1 MTVPRISTGD
11 GGPVGIRDAL
21 HRLVTAPVE
30 SGGRWKELPD
40 RITVGKRLTGGR
52 AGAHVFEITAHWGGT
67 SWRYVAK
74 LGPAEEMAKE
84 WNAFQAHFVDRKQAN
99 TLCAPIDLAAPAV
112 HDEGKRV
119 RGRPEMI
126 VYGHVAEF
134 AGTSGASLLTL
145 EDLAGRND
153 IERTTK
159 VIRVFGRKAHSVLY
173 KGAKPQSGPGSLW
186 GQIATLGPMLTLDH
200 DGADGP
206 YLHSDELLALCLHP
220 DPGPEPV
227 RARLSLTLTP
237 DEDGYQADFYGLR
250 VRVRASAELTTG
262 QPVEISGTVAE
273 TYAGSRWSVISGVCR
288 DLRREGADVVWG
300 SERTT
305 LPFGQLLD
313 LLTREEEDRAVSLVH
328 GDLNPR
334 NIVLSDE
341 QPFLIDFAKT
351 AAGQPVLADHAWLE
365 LGLLRDVL
373 AGRHDFSELLL
384 LQRLLALAG
393 RALDAVAGESVEERA
408 AGVEAAFLAA
418 IRQTAPGLEGSFRV
432 LWAVRSQGRSSY
444 PAEAGPRWWR
454 EYLAQLVIA
463 ANRTFKWARH
473 EHTPAAMSAAVAAA
487 GAASEMWRGED
498 VLRRW
503 RPSTLR
509 AVAGALIPIL
519 APRHQDAVTI
529 AADLVTGLDHGGV
542 RDDRIERLLGE
553 FRARLVTPLLRGRAG
568 RGSPRRDPPWYVPLT
583 AYAAEGDPPGEDAQ
597 SLLARESHVVLLG
610 EALSGKST
618 VLEELRVRLTRA
630 GAGPG
635 TGRPPPR
642 LPLPVDARVLA
653 AEPGAAVLRA
663 AWTVCELPP
672 DWAESVPA
680 LLATGAICLL
690 VDHLDHLDADAGA
703 NVLAWL
709 RELVDGGARRS
720 AVVVAC
726 RTAAYDLS
734 SGTGP
739 FQVHVLAPPSPA
751 VIEPFL
757 IRALGSRDAAA
768 RTSIERLVR
777 EDPHDADQ
785 VSRWPAPM
793 LWSPALLPLI
803 HLLAD
808 EPDPP
813 LTVSGLLAQYVDRL
827 FATRPRT
834 GSAMRERALTAIAHE
849 LTSRRAEEIPAA
861 ALSTLP
867 TWPSHAPGLV
877 DDLVGCGLLTR
888 TAGSVGF
895 THAVL
900 RDYFTALAL
909 YHAGCPDP
917 LGLVTEFRWHGAIL
931 LLLNMHDG
939 ADPVVDSLVTAAV
952 RHDGALAVEFL
963 RAASTRPAALL
974 TRISDRL
981 LEELVAPAV
990 RDDTREHV
998 AAALADLG
1006 GRPARELLGTV
1017 AADPSSPPEARTA
1030 ALRGLERMTRRASG
1044 TACAR
1049 ARAALREACAAVLT
1063 ADPPAR
1069 VCSAALGAVRRADL
1083 YQLLPRVCE
1092 LIDPDRP
1099 WLVTEAAMAALRAVE
1114 ADATPAIER
1123 RWAVSCTRRL
1133 QETEKELTDA
1143 AGHDEY
1149 ARLRGERRRL
1159 LEELCA
1165 ARHLDVLLRH
1175 RFRFDVADDVAEL
1188 LDALRSSV
1196 PPPRARLASSPGPPG
1211 LTGTP
1216 GASSVPDLD
1225 PPVPA
1230 GSLGAASGAARAWTV
1245 LTAPSEHADLVGLLE
1260 SQDELVSLAAAHRLL
1275 PDEAAVLVADVTAE
1289 ASPGRL
1295 LATAAAVAELDAV
1308 TAADLLERAELLVRA
1323 LAETASPARLEPLAA
1338 LVTGVFA
1345 VDRARGVRLAL
1356 HSARMLQDR
1365 EVAGRQTW
1373 PWSAAFARARGA
1385 LADLTALLMADDETA
1400 RLAIFGLASF
1410 GFLIDAGPGPDERLD
1425 RRGTARFRSLQ
1436 PDGTGLAAWRYVMA
1450 AATVGVTDVLPYACR
1465 LAVAPGAGS
1474 ASATVATSGYGRLEE
1489 TDLAGV
1495 LAAIGYLGRIC
1506 AQEGDRDRAES
1517 ARGLLSGFPVA
1528 AEHSSVAVGR
1538 LAGLA
1543 YLGEW
1548 RQVLPHVEHDEP
1560 RLARIA
1566 ANAVQRWR
1574 GDGPGDD
1581 DRDVALLIAERLGS
1595 AALPDGVRSVLTRL
1609 RRTFELRAG
1618 FFTGRLDE

>member
-11 GGPVGIRDAL
+11 GGPVGVRDAL
-21 HRLVTAPVE
+21 LRLVTAPVE
-30 SGGRWKELPD
+30 SEGRWKELPD

-52 AGAHVFEITAHWGGT
+52 ASAHVFEIIAHWGGT

-74 LGPAEEMAKE
+74 LGPAAEMAEE
-84 WNAFQAHFVDRKQAN
+84 WNAFQTHFVKRKKTN

-119 RGRPEMI
+119 GGRPEVI

-134 AGTSGASLLTL
+134 AGTAGTSLMTL
-145 EDLAGRND
+145 EDLAGRDD

-159 VIRVFGRKAHSVLY
+159 VIREFGKKAHFVLY
-173 KGAKPQSGPGSLW
+173 QGAEPQRGPGSLW
-186 GQIATLGPMLTLDH
+186 GQAATLGPMLTLDH

-206 YLHSDELLALCLHP
+206 YLDSDSLLNACLHL

-237 DEDGYQADFYGLR
+237 DEDGYQADFYGLK

-262 QPVEISGTVAE
+262 QPVEVSGTVAE
-273 TYAGSRWSVISGVCR
+273 TYAGSRWSLISSVCG
-288 DLRREGADVVWG
+288 DLRREGADIVWG
-300 SERTT
+300 SERTA

-313 LLTREEEDRAVSLVH
+313 LLTREEEGRAVSLVH

-334 NIVLSDE
+334 NIVLSDD

-351 AAGQPVLADHAWLE
+351 AAGQPLLGDHAWLE

-373 AGRHDFSELLL
+373 AGRHDFAELLL

-393 RALDAVAGESVEERA
+393 RALDAVAGESVEKRA
-408 AGVEAAFLAA
+408 AGVEAAFVTA
-418 IRQTAPGLEGSFRV
+418 IRQTAPRLEGSFRV
-432 LWAVRSQGRSSY
+432 LWAVRAQGRISY
-444 PAEAGPRWWR
+444 PVAAGPPWCR

-463 ANRTFKWARH
+463 ANRTFKWGRH
-473 EHTPAAMSAAVAAA
+473 EHTPAAMSATVAAA

-503 RPSTLR
+503 RPSTLH
-509 AVAGALIPIL
+509 ALAAALIPIL
-519 APRHQDAVTI
+519 APRHREAVTI
-529 AADLVTGLDHGGV
+529 AADLVTGLDRAGV

-553 FRARLVTPLLRGRAG
+553 LRAHLVTALLRDRAG
-568 RGSPRRDPPWYVPLT
+568 REPSRRDPPWYVPLT
-583 AYAAEGDPPGEDAQ
+583 AYPAEGDPPGEDAQ
-597 SLLARESHVVLLG
+597 SLLARERHVVLLG

-618 VLEELRVRLTRA
+618 VLGELRVRLTRA
-630 GAGPG
+630 GAGP
-635 TGRPPPR
+635 PPPC
-642 LPLPVDARVLA
+642 LPLPVDARALA
-653 AEPGAAVLRA
+653 REPGAAVLRA
-663 AWTVCELPP
+663 AWTACDLPP
-672 DWAESVPA
+672 DWAECVPE
-680 LLATGAICLL
+680 LLVTGAICLM

-709 RELVDGGARRS
+709 RELVDGGAGRS
-720 AVVVAC
+720 SVVVAC

-734 SGTGP
+734 SSTGP
-739 FQVHVLAPPSPA
+739 FHVYVLAPPSPA

-757 IRALGSRDAAA
+757 VRALGSRDAAA

-777 EDPHDADQ
+777 EDPHDPDQ

-808 EPDPP
+808 DPDPP
-813 LTVSGLLAQYVDRL
+813 LTVSRLLARYVDRL
-827 FATRPRT
+827 FATRPET
-834 GSAMRERALTAIAHE
+834 VSAIREQALAAIAHE

-861 ALSTLP
+861 ALPTLP
-867 TWPSHAPGLV
+867 AWPSHDSELV
-877 DDLVGCGLLTR
+877 DDLVECGLLTR

-909 YHAGCPDP
+909 DRTGCPDP

-939 ADPVVDSLVTAAV
+939 EGPAVGSLVTAAV

-963 RAASTRPAALL
+963 RAARTRSAALL
-974 TRISDRL
+974 TRIRDRL
-981 LEELVAPAV
+981 LEQLVAPAA
-990 RDDTREHV
+990 RDDAREHA

-1006 GRPARELLGTV
+1006 GRVARELLGTV
-1017 AADPSSPPEARTA
+1017 AADPSSPPEARAA
-1030 ALRGLERMTRRASG
+1030 ALHGLERMTRRASG
-1044 TACAR
+1044 TARAR

-1063 ADPPAR
+1063 ADPPTR
-1069 VCSAALGAVRRADL
+1069 VCSTALAAVRRAGL
-1083 YQLLPRVCE
+1083 YQLLPRACE
-1092 LIDPDRP
+1092 LIDPAHP
-1099 WLVTEAAMAALRAVE
+1099 WPVAEAAMAALRAVE

-1123 RWAVSCTRRL
+1123 RWAVSCTHRL
-1133 QETEKELTDA
+1133 QETERELTDA
-1143 AGHDEY
+1143 AGHDEHV
-1149 ARLRGERRRL
+1149 RLRGERRRL
-1159 LEELCA
+1159 LAELCDA
-1165 ARHLDVLLRH
+1165 GRLDVLLRH

-1188 LDALRSSV
+1188 LDALCSSA
-1196 PPPRARLASSPGPPG
+1196 PPPARPAANPEPPDTGPPG
-1211 LTGTP
+1211 T
-1216 GASSVPDLD
+1216 SSVPDPD
-1225 PPVPA
+1225 PSAPA

-1245 LTAPSEHADLVGLLE
+1245 LMAPPGRAELLGFLGSE
-1260 SQDELVSLAAAHRLL
+1260 DELVSLAAAHRLL
-1275 PDEAAVLVADVTAE
+1275 PGEAAVLVTDVTAE
-1289 ASPGRL
+1289 AAPGRL

-1308 TAADLLERAELLVRA
+1308 TAARPLERAELLVRA
-1323 LAETASPARLEPLAA
+1323 LAETAGPTRLEPLAA

-1356 HSARMLQDR
+1356 HTARRLQDR

-1373 PWSAAFARARGA
+1373 PWSAAFARARGS
-1385 LADLTALLMADDETA
+1385 LADLTALLMGDDEA
-1400 RLAIFGLASF
+1400 AQLAIFGLASF

-1436 PDGTGLAAWRYVMA
+1436 PDGAGLAAWRYVMA

-1465 LAVAPGAGS
+1465 LAMTPGAGS
-1474 ASATVATSGYGRLEE
+1474 ASATVGTSGYGRLEE

-1495 LAAIGYLGRIC
+1495 LAAIGYLGQIR
-1506 AQEGDRDRAES
+1506 AEEGDRDGAES
-1517 ARGLLSGFPVA
+1517 ARSLLSGFPVA
-1528 AEHSSVAVGR
+1528 AEHLSVAAGR

-1548 RQVLPHVEHDEP
+1548 RQVLAHLEHDDP

-1566 ANAVQRWR
+1566 TNAVLKWR
-1574 GDGPGDD
+1574 GDGPRHD
-1581 DRDVALLIAERLGS
+1581 DRDVALLIAERLGA
-1595 AALPDGVRSVLTRL
+1595 AALPDGVRSVLARL

-1618 FFTGRLDE
+1618 FFTGGLDG